1 MKNTKKYGSR
11 ILVERNRKNRKLF
24 HWRKQIVKKHK
35 KVCKILNHTEHLLI
49 LVSTVTGSWY
59 CLVGIPESIA
69 STAIRTNISIITAGI
84 KNYEST
90 TTKKDTEKW

>member
-1 MKNTKKYGSR
+1 MISLKKAKW
-11 ILVERNRKNRKLF
+11 I
-24 HWRKQIVKKHK
+24 IKKHK

-69 STAIRTNISIITAGI
+69 STAITTNISIITAGI
-84 KNYEST
+84 KKYEST